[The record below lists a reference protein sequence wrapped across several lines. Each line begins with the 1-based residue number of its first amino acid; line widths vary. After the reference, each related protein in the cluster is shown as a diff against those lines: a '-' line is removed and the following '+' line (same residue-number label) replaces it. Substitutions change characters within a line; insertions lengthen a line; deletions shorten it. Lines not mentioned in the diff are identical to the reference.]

1 MKPKRFLKNV
11 DIFVDPTFFGI
22 FVCGP
27 LQSLVVNVCTLKKM
41 FVELGVAGFARRVF
55 FNFGRL
61 ISYLQKKI
69 ERIKYLSDEDLPD
82 DFAKILG

>member
-1 MKPKRFLKNV
+1 M
-11 DIFVDPTFFGI
+11 
-22 FVCGP
+22 
-27 LQSLVVNVCTLKKM
+27 VNVCTLKKM
-41 FVELGVAGFARRVF
+41 FVELGVVF
-55 FNFGRL
+55 CSQGLFNFGRL